1 MNTVMWILGNVESHD
16 KDKDDSSYFSRD
28 EIPID
33 ENEEVDDDYFNEHL
47 MDSTPPAQNAK

>member
-1 MNTVMWILGNVESHD
+1 MWILGNVESHD